1 MTKKEHKESSLV
13 FGDGL
18 YLDWGVGYIV
28 YVFVKAHWAVHL
40 KYMHC
45 IVYKVFSIKLIENK
59 QKEKPL

>member
-1 MTKKEHKESSLV
+1 MV